1 MGDLDFDVHQ
11 LRALRAG
18 EPGAFSQLARD
29 LGPRLRGLAMRFFR
43 SPAEQ
48 EDAVQE
54 ALLQVF
60 KAREQIDPLRADTLA
75 GWVMTVAERRM
86 IDVVR
91 AAAVRPQALP
101 EGARVT
107 PTEPA
112 AGRTPEDDARDAQLA
127 RVIAELEA
135 KLKPAW
141 RPYFRA
147 VFVEGR
153 DFDDA
158 REALGI
164 GRLRA
169 KYLKKVLLLRLRGHR
184 PLLEVL
190 GLRN

>member
-1 MGDLDFDVHQ
+1 M
-11 LRALRAG
+11 
-18 EPGAFSQLARD
+18 
-29 LGPRLRGLAMRFFR
+29 MFFR
-43 SPAEQ
+43 SPSEQ

-60 KAREQIDPLRADTLA
+60 KAREQIDPLRADTLP

-86 IDVVR
+86 IDLVR
-91 AAAVRPQALP
+91 AASVRPQALAEG
-101 EGARVT
+101 EGAM
-107 PTEPA
+107 PPEPV
-112 AGRTPEDDARDAQLA
+112 GDRTPEDDARDAELT
-127 RVIAELEA
+127 RVVGELEA

-158 REALGI
+158 REVLGI

-169 KYLKKVLLLRLRGHR
+169 KYLKKVLMMRLRGHG

-190 GLRN
+190 GRRNR

>member
-1 MGDLDFDVHQ
+1 VGDRDVDQ
-11 LRALRAG
+11 IRALRAG
-18 EPGAFSQLARD
+18 NPGAFSQLARD

-43 SPAEQ
+43 SPSEQ

-60 KAREQIDPLRADTLA
+60 KAREQIDPLRADTLP

-86 IDVVR
+86 IDLVR
-91 AAAVRPQALP
+91 AASIRPQGEAALP
-101 EGARVT
+101 
-107 PTEPA
+107 TES
-112 AGRTPEDDARDAQLA
+112 AGDRTPEDDARDAELA
-127 RVIAELEA
+127 RVVGELEA

-153 DFDDA
+153 DFDEA
-158 REALGI
+158 RERLGI

-169 KYLKKVLLLRLRGHR
+169 KYLKKVLMMRLRGHG

-190 GLRN
+190 GRRRR